1 MYYIQSYRYQ
11 VLLIVR
17 LCSGIV
23 NLTYMQLSPAVYK
36 AKESYLG
43 CHFPTETYA
52 LTLLFIGLG
61 IYNFDYIPVLEIN
74 QVDVW
79 RGLRMFHDC
88 TDIATFFKG
97 KYILGCLLS
106 SVIID
111 LLIQYCLALV
121 CNIILKLNQKICFLG
136 KYFETSN
143 MNIYCLSE
151 GLEQT

>member
-1 MYYIQSYRYQ
+1 MYYIQSCRCQ
-11 VLLIVR
+11 VLLIVS
-17 LCSGIV
+17 LFSGIV
-23 NLTYMQLSPAVYK
+23 NVTYMKPSLQGQTVLLRVPLPNGNF
-36 AKESYLG
+36 SYAI
-43 CHFPTETYA
+43 PI
-52 LTLLFIGLG
+52 LFIGLG

-136 KYFETSN
+136 KYFEISN